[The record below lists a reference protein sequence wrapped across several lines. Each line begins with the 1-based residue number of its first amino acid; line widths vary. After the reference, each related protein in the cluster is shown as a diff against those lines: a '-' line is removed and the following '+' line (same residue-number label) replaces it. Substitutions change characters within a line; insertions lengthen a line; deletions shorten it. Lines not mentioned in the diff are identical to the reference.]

1 MSVNMKAGQTG
12 APDISVPARSRPRW
26 GARALKW
33 LCAFS
38 SALTLGI
45 LLLIVLYICLNGIP
59 EFFYRDEAGVFRFK
73 SELFAL
79 RYNSRNLSMLPA
91 LINTLSMTG
100 LALLFSVPIGV
111 GGGIYLAEYAK
122 PSSKLVKLVR
132 VTAETLAGI
141 PSIIYA
147 LFGMLVFVVTLRI
160 GLSMLAGALTLGTM
174 TLPLILR
181 QTEESLMGVP
191 MSYREGSYGL
201 GAGKL
206 RTTVRI
212 VLPVAMPGI
221 LAAVLLSIGRIS
233 GETAALIF
241 TSGTGTS
248 IAGIADS
255 GRTLAVHLFKL
266 QEEGRAVGASFAVAV
281 VLLIIVVLMNALS
294 SYIAR
299 KLTKKG

>member
-1 MSVNMKAGQTG
+1 MSEATAILPEV
-12 APDISVPARSRPRW
+12 DISVPTKKSLHLGSRFLK
-26 GARALKW
+26 ALCW
-33 LCAFS
+33 VAGFV
-38 SALTLGI
+38 AIGI
-45 LLLIVLYICLNGIP
+45 LLLIVAYILINGVP
-59 EFFYRDEAGVFRFK
+59 EFFYRDEQGALQFK
-73 SELFAL
+73 SSLFAVK
-79 RYNSRNLSMLPA
+79 YSSRNLSMLPSI
-91 LINTLSMTG
+91 LNTLTMT
-100 LALLFSVPIGV
+100 LLSLLVSVPLGV

-122 PSSKLVKLVR
+122 PGSKLVKAIR

-147 LFGMLVFVVTLRI
+147 LFGMLVFVVTLKMGI
-160 GLSMLAGALTLGTM
+160 SMLSGALTLGTM

-181 QTEESLMGVP
+181 QTEESLLSVP
-191 MSYREGSYGL
+191 MSYREGSFGL